1 MEDAIS
7 RFNIGA
13 NVAIY
18 WDQSAA
24 GRSNPYS
31 TGNGSQPAWTTAGKA
46 FIEADSDFSEVAT
59 DFIISQDEVNT
70 GDPDSLYEFITWA
83 AAEAPAENY
92 GLVMW
97 NHGGGVYGFNFDNS
111 DNVQKDFLTTPEL
124 VEVLEKSQEDG
135 IEFDLIAFD
144 ECLMAMIEVGY
155 ELREYTDYFV
165 AAEEIVGGNGYDLS
179 LIHI

>member
-1 MEDAIS
+1 
-7 RFNIGA
+7 
-13 NVAIY
+13 
-18 WDQSAA
+18 
-24 GRSNPYS
+24 
-31 TGNGSQPAWTTAGKA
+31 
-46 FIEADSDFSEVAT
+46 
-59 DFIISQDEVNT
+59 
-70 GDPDSLYEFITWA
+70 
-83 AAEAPAENY
+83 
-92 GLVMW
+92 MW

-165 AAEEIVGGNGYDLS
+165 AAEEIVGGNGYDYTTAFSAFESELESVSPEALALS
-179 LIHI
+179 CIEL

>member
-1 MEDAIS
+1 MVYVTADDLDYFAYTDINEMEDAIS

-13 NVAIY
+13 NIAIY

-24 GRSNPYS
+24 GKSNPYS

-111 DNVQKDFLTTPEL
+111 DNVQKDFLTRPNL
-124 VEVLEKSQEDG
+124 
-135 IEFDLIAFD
+135 
-144 ECLMAMIEVGY
+144 
-155 ELREYTDYFV
+155 LRFWKRVRRT
-165 AAEEIVGGNGYDLS
+165 ASNLTHSI
-179 LIHI
+179 